1 MERYICIHGHFYQ
14 PPRENPWLEE
24 VELQDSAY
32 PYHDWNSR
40 ITVECYRPNAASR
53 ILGPDKKIVDIVN
66 NYAKMSFNFGPTLLS
81 WLQRQAVDVYDAIL
95 EADQKSLYL
104 YDGHGAA
111 LAQAYSHMIMPLAN
125 RRDKRT
131 QVLWGLRDFESRFR
145 RKPEGM
151 WLPETAVDYET
162 LEVLAEHGLKFTI
175 LAPRQAKSIRR
186 MGENEWAHLDK
197 EQIDTTM
204 PYRCPLPS
212 GQSIDLFFYHGP
224 TAQSVASGRYLQNGE
239 LLAEKLL
246 WVLQDHGQSAG
257 LAHIATDGETFG
269 HHHRYT
275 DMALAYCL
283 HHIESNNLAR
293 PTVYGQYL
301 ELFPPTHEVQIYE
314 NSSWSCDHGVERWR
328 SNCGCHLGRYPS
340 GLQQWRKPLREG
352 LDWLRDQLALVY
364 EYRMQS
370 LYIDPWELR
379 NHYIDVVNDRSKA
392 GLKRFWSTHFQS
404 EPTRSN
410 QVLILKL
417 LEMQRQAML
426 MYTSCGWFFDDIAGI
441 ETVQIQQ
448 YAARAIQLAKEVENK
463 DFEPG
468 LLEFLEQANCNERGY
483 AQGRDVYEKLVKPNN
498 VDLNRVGAHLAINSI
513 FEKTPKKMDIYCY
526 HADVESYEKHEA
538 GLQVLA
544 TGRADIT
551 SQIVWERHRL
561 DFAVLHLGDR
571 NLLCA
576 VDARMDDAAFAAIC
590 SQLKAA
596 YDRGDST
603 EMMRIMTVSFGQNSY
618 SLWHLFKDQQRKVLF
633 QLLESTWK
641 EIEASYRQIYE
652 HNFTIMQLMH
662 GMHMPLPKALAGPAE
677 FVVNEDL
684 RRTIHGE
691 DFELDRL
698 QDLID
703 EANRLSLN
711 LDSETLQYEA
721 SHKIC
726 FLLCKLENHPE
737 SLNLLKNVEATVRA
751 LKQVAK
757 QLNIQTAQNI
767 FFDLSRKVYPAM
779 KEKPEAQEWVELFEK
794 LGQHLDVVVDEEEK
808 SGDQ

>member
-53 ILGPDKKIVDIVN
+53 ILGPDKKIIDIVN

-81 WLQRQAVDVYDAIL
+81 WLQRHATDVYDMIL
-95 EADQKSLYL
+95 EADKKSLYL

-111 LAQAYSHMIMPLAN
+111 MAQAYSHMIMPLAN

-131 QVLWGLRDFESRFR
+131 QVLWGLADFEQRFGR
-145 RKPEGM
+145 RPEGM
-151 WLPETAVDYET
+151 WLPETAVDLET
-162 LEVLAEHGLKFTI
+162 LEVLAEEGIKFTI
-175 LAPRQAKSIRR
+175 LAPKQAKAVRKI
-186 MGENEWAHLDK
+186 GDHDWTPLEK
-197 EQIDTTM
+197 EKVDTSM
-204 PYRCPLPS
+204 AYRCPLPS

-224 TAQSVASGRYLQNGE
+224 SAQSVASGRYLQNGE
-239 LLAEKLL
+239 LFAEKLL
-246 WVLQDHGQSAG
+246 WELKDQGQPAG
-257 LAHIATDGETFG
+257 LIHIATDGETFG
-269 HHHRYT
+269 HHHRHT

-283 HHIESNNLAR
+283 HHIESNNLAQ

-301 ELFPPTHEVQIYE
+301 ELFPPTHEIQIYE
-314 NSSWSCDHGVERWR
+314 NSAWSCEHGVERWR

-340 GLQQWRKPLREG
+340 GKQQWRKPLREG

-364 EYRMQS
+364 EYRMHP
-370 LYIDPWELR
+370 LYEDPWELR
-379 NHYIDVVNDRSKA
+379 NQYIDLVNDRSKA
-392 GLKRFWSTHFQS
+392 NLKRFWQTHFQGD
-404 EPTRSN
+404 PKRSD

-441 ETVQIQQ
+441 ETVQIMQ
-448 YAARAIQLAKEVENK
+448 YAARAIQLAKEVDDK

-468 LLEFLEQANCNERGY
+468 LLEILEQANCNERGY
-483 AQGRDVYEKLVKPNN
+483 SNGRDVYEKLVKPAT
-498 VDLNRVGAHLAINSI
+498 VDLNRVGAHLAIQSI
-513 FEKTPKKMDIYCY
+513 FDKTPKKLDVYCY
-526 HADVESYEKHEA
+526 HADVEHYEKHEA
-538 GLQVLA
+538 GIQVLA
-544 TGRADIT
+544 TGRATIT
-551 SQIVWERHRL
+551 SQIVLERHKV

-576 VDARMDDAAFAAIC
+576 VNDRMADADYESIC
-590 SQLKAA
+590 RQLQEA
-596 YDRGDST
+596 YERGDST
-603 EMMRIMTVSFGQNSY
+603 EVMRIMTVNFGANSY
-618 SLWHLFKDQQRKVLF
+618 SLWHLFKDEQRKILY

-652 HNFTIMQLMH
+652 HNFTLMQLMH
-662 GMHMPLPKALAGPAE
+662 GMHMPLPKALANPAE
-677 FVVNEDL
+677 YIINEDL
-684 RRTIHGE
+684 RRTIHGD

-698 QDLID
+698 QDLVE

-711 LDSETLQYEA
+711 LDSEILQYEA

-726 FLLCKLENHPE
+726 FMLCKLEANPE
-737 SLNLLKNVEATVRA
+737 SLALLKDVETKVAA
-751 LKQVAK
+751 LKRVAT

-767 FFDLSRKVYPAM
+767 FFDLSRKVYPTQ
-779 KEKPEAQEWVELFEK
+779 KTLPEAREWVELFEQ
-794 LGQHLDVVVDEEEK
+794 LGQHLGVKVNGERD
-808 SGDQ
+808 G